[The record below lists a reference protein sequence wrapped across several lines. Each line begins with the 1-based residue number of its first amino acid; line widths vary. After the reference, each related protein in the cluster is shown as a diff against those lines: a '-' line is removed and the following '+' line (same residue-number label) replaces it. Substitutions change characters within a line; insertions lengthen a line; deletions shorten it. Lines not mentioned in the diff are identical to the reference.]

1 MSAEAPTPVDVDT
14 EVARVESRPAPRGMS
29 RPVAYLI
36 VFVAS
41 ACTLILE
48 LVAGRILA
56 PYIGV
61 SLYTWTSIIGVVL
74 AGISLGN
81 YLGGR
86 VADRWPDRRTLGILL
101 AAGGLAS
108 LAILPLINIATAIPT
123 GQLVDAS
130 NTLGGALPI
139 DRAVVLIL
147 RIVVIT
153 TLIFFP
159 PSLILGMISPV
170 VIKLTLRDLAHSG
183 GLVGKVYALSTLG
196 SILGTF
202 ATGFVLVQVLGT
214 RMIVLSVGIVLLLM
228 AAVFGDLV
236 RVGSRAAAPLAAGV
250 LLIVLLIPAR
260 NVRAYGCFEGQTDRL
275 ECVQRSFADGWEH
288 AVDHGCLH
296 ETSYFCIKVTDHI
309 VSSDLIVKQLV
320 LDHLVHSYNSLEDPN
335 YLEYGYIKVYAEVT
349 SYLAQRM
356 GGDQAPLRILYVGG
370 GGYTLPRHIEATYPN
385 ARQEIMEIDPGVTQ
399 TVYEQ
404 LGVDP
409 RTTKIVTYNFDGR
422 LMLNQLL
429 QGGAGQYD
437 LIIGDAFND
446 LSIPYHL
453 TTREF
458 DLGIRRLLKDDGYY
472 LALVIDKLR
481 GGRFMPAYTETV
493 RTVWPSVEVL
503 ADSEHWESTA
513 ASTYVVAAGNQAL
526 DRARLAV
533 ARGQGSGG
541 RVVTTI
547 MPTDRM
553 EAWLATAR
561 APVLSDDYAP
571 VDNLIAPV
579 FAERGF

>member
-1 MSAEAPTPVDVDT
+1 
-14 EVARVESRPAPRGMS
+14 MS
-29 RPVAYLI
+29 RPVAYLV

-41 ACTLILE
+41 CCTLILE

-56 PYIGV
+56 PFIGV

-86 VADRWPDRRTLGILL
+86 MADRWPYRQTLGVLL
-101 AAGGLAS
+101 AAGGLAA

-123 GQLVDAS
+123 GELVDQA
-130 NTLGGALPI
+130 NRLGGVLPV
-139 DRAVVLIL
+139 DRAALLIL

-159 PSLILGMISPV
+159 PSFILGMVSPV

-202 ATGFVLVQVLGT
+202 ATGFVLVQLLGT
-214 RMIVLSVGIVLLLM
+214 RMIVLGVGIVLILM
-228 AAVFGDLV
+228 AIVFGDLI
-236 RVGSRAAAPLAAGV
+236 RLGRAASPLLAGV
-250 LLIVLLIPAR
+250 LLVGVLVPAR
-260 NVRAYGCFEGQTDRL
+260 NVKAYGCFDANVSTADCL
-275 ECVQRSFADGWEH
+275 QRSAKDGWDQ
-288 AVDHGCLH
+288 ATSTGCLR
-296 ETSYFCIKVTDHI
+296 ETAYYCIRIADHMPA
-309 VSSDLIVKQLV
+309 SDHQTVKELV

-335 YLEYGYIKVYAEVT
+335 YLEYGYIKVYAEVAA
-349 SYLAQRM
+349 YLAKRLP
-356 GGDQAPLRILYVGG
+356 DQALRVLYIGG

-404 LGVDP
+404 LGVDKGK
-409 RTTKIVTYNFDGR
+409 TNITTYNVDGR
-422 LMLNQLL
+422 LMLNQLA
-429 QGGAGQYD
+429 QTNAGQYD

-458 DLGIRRLLKDDGYY
+458 DQQLKRLLKDDGFY

-481 GGRFMPAYTETV
+481 GGKFMPAYTSTV
-493 RTVWPSVEVL
+493 LQVWPAVQVM
-503 ADSEHWESTA
+503 ADAEPWQSTA
-513 ASTYVVAAGNQAL
+513 ASTYVVAAGNQAVGP
-526 DRARLAV
+526 DRLAGV
-533 ARGQGSGG
+533 HGQGPNGS
-541 RVVTTI
+541 VVTHI
-547 MPTDRM
+547 MSGELMRQ
-553 EAWLATAR
+553 WLDDAH
-561 APVLSDDYAP
+561 APVLTDDYAP
-571 VDNLIAPV
+571 VDNLIAPI